1 LRGYRVRTRGEE
13 LGDARRLETVLG
25 QADGGAKTRTT
36 RTDDD
41 GIVLVVDDGVS
52 ALACRG
58 RNVEF

>member
-1 LRGYRVRTRGEE
+1 
-13 LGDARRLETVLG
+13 VLG

-52 ALACRG
+52 ALACR
-58 RNVEF
+58 